1 MTKTNYSLYLVTD
14 SSICLKQNLLAATEE
29 AIQNGV
35 NIVQLR
41 EKNLNSLDFFRLAV
55 KMRDLTCKY
64 NVPLIINDRLDIA
77 LATEADGVHLGQTD
91 LPAKYVR
98 KLTIPE
104 FIIGVSAKTIPQA
117 LEAQEAGANYLGV
130 GAIFPT
136 TTKVITQNTP
146 VTTLNAIISK
156 VKIPVIAIG
165 GLNIGNIDALLNSKI
180 AGIAV
185 VSAILASDNI
195 GATVQDLKTKIKQIK
210 NNNSPC

>member
-1 MTKTNYSLYLVTD
+1 MTKINYSLYLVTD
-14 SSICLKQNLLAATEE
+14 SSICLKQDLLAATKE

-98 KLTIPE
+98 KLTTPE
-104 FIIGVSAKTIPQA
+104 FIIGVSAKTISQA

-136 TTKVITQNTP
+136 ATKVITQNTP
-146 VTTLNAIISK
+146 ITTLNAIISK
-156 VKIPVIAIG
+156 VEIPVIAIG

-185 VSAILASDNI
+185 VSAILASNNI